1 MGRKGRNTM
10 NNILKKLKKER
21 AELEKILK
29 SIDAFLE
36 NAPKGCLK
44 WQNKKNK
51 TYYYHQFGRREDK
64 AREITKDNEKND
76 LQKWERKYIK
86 KKDITLAQALAQ
98 KQYYD
103 KVRPI
108 IENNV
113 NEINIFLESI
123 QKKEVDYIYDSLSAE
138 RKNLV
143 VPVQPTVKQK
153 IEQWM
158 EESYEQNQM
167 YPEHLKYETEQ
178 GELVRSK
185 SEVIIANFLYQHKE
199 KFVYKYERPL
209 ELMEKGRLKTIYP
222 DFTILN
228 IYTGNIIYWEHAG
241 RMDDPYYANEF
252 LKKINMYTENDLFVG
267 RDVIVTYETVATPL
281 DIHVVKQLI
290 KDMLDNCI

>member
-10 NNILKKLKKER
+10 NNILKKLTKESS
-21 AELEKILK
+21 ELEKILK
-29 SIDAFLE
+29 KIDAFLE
-36 NAPKGCLK
+36 NAPEGCLK
-44 WQNKKNK
+44 WQNKNDK
-51 TYYYHQFGRREDK
+51 TYYYHQFARREDNAK
-64 AREITKDNEKND
+64 EICKDNEKKN
-76 LQKWERKYIK
+76 LLKWERKYIK
-86 KKDITLAQALAQ
+86 KKDITLAQELAQ

-108 IENNV
+108 IENNL
-113 NEINIFLESI
+113 NEINIFLKSI
-123 QKKEVDYIYDSLSAE
+123 QKKEVDYIYDSLSVE
-138 RKNLV
+138 RKRLV
-143 VPVQPTVKQK
+143 IPVKSTVKQK
-153 IEQWM
+153 IEQWI

-199 KFVYKYERPL
+199 NFVYKYERPL

-228 IYTGNIIYWEHAG
+228 IHTGNIIYWEHAG

-252 LKKINMYTENDLFVG
+252 VKKMNTYTENDLFVG
-267 RDVIVTYETVATPL
+267 RDVIVTYETSSTPL
-281 DIHVVKQLI
+281 DIHIVKRLI
-290 KDMLDNCI
+290 KDILDDRV